1 MDLNT
6 LIDRTGLPRRL
17 VRYVVDHDLV
27 GFGKILSQGD
37 AVGRA
42 RRFADDVGIGIAL
55 AAYMLQAG
63 LKRDLVVRILETLP
77 DIYFKEKDGS
87 FDTPVLPS
95 LIVRPIP
102 ATLEI
107 LDAKHVRF
115 TSDVVGHPWHSEWW
129 SLESHKPVSSPDSE
143 GLLRIQID
151 FGKIRDQIIKP
162 AGNISESTETP

>member
-1 MDLNT
+1 MYLHGHIIHKKRAGRQRKST
-6 LIDRTGLPRRL
+6 TGKGLRQRASQL
-17 VRYVVDHDLV
+17 CTQVR
-27 GFGKILSQGD
+27 
-37 AVGRA
+37 
-42 RRFADDVGIGIAL
+42 
-55 AAYMLQAG
+55 
-63 LKRDLVVRILETLP
+63 
-77 DIYFKEKDGS
+77 FKEKDGS